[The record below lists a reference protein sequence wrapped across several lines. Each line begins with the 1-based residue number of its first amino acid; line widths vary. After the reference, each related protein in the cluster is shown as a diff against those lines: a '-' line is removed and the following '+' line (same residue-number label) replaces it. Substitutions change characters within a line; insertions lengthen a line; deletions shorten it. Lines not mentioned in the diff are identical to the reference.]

1 MARRLRCSIRASDIP
16 AVLLLPLNLLS
27 LRLDNTS
34 TPKQLVRN
42 TKAIP
47 LPRPVSSLRMASSIR
62 SRTASRPDI
71 LSRATLNSNTVAHRS
86 SHLSNGNNNSN
97 SSSSNNT
104 NQATPKLNPQPSSPI
119 TTPPYTYT
127 QHQPPP
133 ATTSLSAV
141 PLHAST
147 PPQTLKS
154 SARQ

>member
-71 LSRATLNSNTVAHRS
+71 LSRATLNSNTVAHR
-86 SHLSNGNNNSN
+86 
-97 SSSSNNT
+97 
-104 NQATPKLNPQPSSPI
+104 
-119 TTPPYTYT
+119 
-127 QHQPPP
+127 
-133 ATTSLSAV
+133 
-141 PLHAST
+141 
-147 PPQTLKS
+147 
-154 SARQ
+154 R